1 MLVHG
6 VLEMTV
12 YSNSGPFT
20 EDLSIF
26 NLSPGMQSI
35 HQLKAVYNPLTTD
48 SKARPFCNYTFFFE
62 TDKTMQLLAD

>member
-20 EDLSIF
+20 KDLSIF
-26 NLSPGMQSI
+26 NLSPDMQSI
-35 HQLKAVYNPLTTD
+35 HQLKAVFNPLTTD
-48 SKARPFCNYTFFFE
+48 SKARPFCN
-62 TDKTMQLLAD
+62 